1 VALGRAE
8 QLVSAAR
15 LEDEPLTVFLA
26 DTLGWRFLLS
36 LVLSITLWARL
47 TLDQNPQRVD
57 VYPTEIPVE
66 ARGLP
71 ANLVVANEL
80 PTVRV
85 KVSAPQESWRFLEP
99 SSFRVSVNLDQAG
112 AGIVQPEV
120 TVETPDP
127 NVRVLEITPA
137 KVSLRVEELRTVEVP
152 VQVNQAGST
161 PFGFRIGDPLI
172 VPPRVQISGPSSAV
186 ERVNVAQVTLR
197 LDEAR
202 STIDR
207 SLKPEPRGPNGVVS
221 GVRVEPQNVTVTLPV
236 EQIAGSKAVS
246 IVPRIIG
253 QPAAGYWQ
261 GPITVDPGTVQVVAE
276 PSVLDTVSLL
286 STADID
292 ITGAQA
298 EIVRSVAV
306 QRPAGVAL
314 VRDQPVTVRIS
325 VLPLQGQQVRD
336 LNVTVAN
343 VADGLS
349 VAVSPAAI
357 NVTITGPQP
366 TLLRLTPDVIGATVD
381 ATGLGSG
388 QHTLPVQVQA
398 PEGLRADRLLPSDV
412 TLVLAP
418 RQTASATP
426 TVSAGP

>member
-1 VALGRAE
+1 
-8 QLVSAAR
+8 
-15 LEDEPLTVFLA
+15 LTVFLA

-80 PTVRV
+80 PAVRV

-99 SSFRVSVNLDQAG
+99 SSFRVSVNLAQAG
-112 AGIVQPEV
+112 PGIVQPEV

-127 NVRVLEITPA
+127 NIRVLEVTPA

-152 VQVNQAGST
+152 VQVNQVGST
-161 PFGFRIGDPLI
+161 PFGFRIGDPLV
-172 VPPRVQISGPSSAV
+172 VPARVQISGPSSAV

-261 GPITVDPGTVQVVAE
+261 GPISVDPSTVQVVAE
-276 PSVLDTVSLL
+276 PSALDNVSLL

-292 ITGAQA
+292 ISGAQA
-298 EIVRSVAV
+298 EVVRTVAA

-314 VRDQPVTVRIS
+314 VRDEPVTVRVSI
-325 VLPLQGQQVRD
+325 LPLQGQQVRD
-336 LNVTVAN
+336 LNLTVAN
-343 VADGLS
+343 LGEGLS
-349 VAVSPAAI
+349 ATVSPTAI

-366 TLLRLTPDVIGATVD
+366 TLLRLAADAIGATVD
-381 ATGLGSG
+381 VAGLGPG
-388 QHTLPVQVQA
+388 QHTLRVQVQG
-398 PEGLRADRLLPSDV
+398 PDGLRADRILPGDV
-412 TLVLAP
+412 TVVLAL
-418 RQTASATP
+418 RQA
-426 TVSAGP
+426 VSAPPTLSAGG